1 MTRII
6 EAFTT
11 FITATGVNGSTALA
25 LVLSG
30 GLVYFIRELIF
41 KQREDTKA
49 QIEAS
54 IKTAEAMSELG
65 RLLENIGTRQ
75 GNFASEITD
84 IRKKQ
89 EVIHRDLTEVKV
101 KVGS

>member
-1 MTRII
+1 MTSII

-54 IKTAEAMSELG
+54 MKTAEAMDKIIHTLHLNLYTLVAELCQAKG
-65 RLLENIGTRQ
+65 IPMPRSG
-75 GNFASEITD
+75 GAG
-84 IRKKQ
+84 K
-89 EVIHRDLTEVKV
+89 
-101 KVGS
+101 